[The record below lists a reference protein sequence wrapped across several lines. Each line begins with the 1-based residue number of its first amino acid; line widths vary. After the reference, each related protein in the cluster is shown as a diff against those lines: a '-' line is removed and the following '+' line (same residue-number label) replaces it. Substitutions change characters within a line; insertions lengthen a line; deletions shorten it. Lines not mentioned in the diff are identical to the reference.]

1 MIDYKFLLISGCPRS
16 GTTFLNLV
24 LNSHPN
30 VSISNECNLIK
41 IFDNVSEGLYQR
53 EKKLN
58 EVVNL
63 ERSLSK
69 RENWSLNTLLSFVP
83 KRKNSIKSIIYSYLS
98 NLEKKPKGNIEVVGD
113 KFPKYY
119 KQDLERFSNVNEL
132 PIKLIHITRDPIEV
146 VSSMI
151 RRYENSK
158 KGLDRWKSVKST
170 SQGFSE
176 WIEAWNWRSKIR
188 KAKGIELLDLN
199 YNKCILKP
207 NEMYEAISKFL
218 DIENNFDRSILSDKN
233 IELYINKK
241 DAQNYSE
248 QMLEMAENWNNFPL
262 ILNKYNDQI
271 NYKEESVYEKLIKKS
286 KKLFRRI

>member
-24 LNSHPN
+24 LNSHPK

-41 IFDNVSEGLYQR
+41 IFDNVSEELYQK

-58 EVVNL
+58 EFVNL

-69 RENWSLNTLLSFVP
+69 RENWSVNTLLSFVP
-83 KRKNSIKSIIYSYLS
+83 KRKNTIKSIIYSYLS

-119 KQDLERFSNVNEL
+119 KQDLERFSYINEL

-146 VSSMI
+146 VSSMM

-158 KGLDRWKSVKST
+158 KGLDWWKSVKSIT
-170 SQGFSE
+170 EGFSE

-199 YNKCILKP
+199 YNKCILNP

-241 DAQNYSE
+241 DAQDYSD
-248 QMLEMAENWNNFPL
+248 QMLDMAEKWNDFPL
-262 ILNKYNDQI
+262 ILNKYNNQI
-271 NYKEESVYEKLIKKS
+271 TYKEASVFEKLIKKS